1 MAGQTDTPAGQVI
14 SRQGRA
20 MTIDDTESMQGT
32 PVIRAL
38 LSSAALLAAV
48 ASYAHA
54 QSPATAQP
62 TPKVDGYLK
71 AADMDGKTILGP
83 PPAAGSPQDR
93 ADRATYEETR
103 ALAGTPRWKT
113 AIQDNDL
120 WQGGAMKRYACA
132 LGVDIG
138 EKTTPATFKML
149 HKIELDVRTF
159 GTPAKNFYNRQRP
172 ALGNDKPVCVPREP
186 WMTTNASYP
195 SGHSMNAWSWALIL
209 TEARPDKATEL
220 LKLGR
225 EGGDSRVICGVHYP
239 SDIEAGRS
247 LGAGMVARLHADPVF
262 MADMAAVKQEL
273 NTVKAAPA
281 GCEG

>member
-1 MAGQTDTPAGQVI
+1 VDAAAGDLG
-14 SRQGRA
+14 GRA
-20 MTIDDTESMQGT
+20 RYDLRFDVRPTQGT

-38 LSSAALLAAV
+38 FASAALLCLAAS
-48 ASYAHA
+48 AQA
-54 QSPATAQP
+54 QSPATVQP
-62 TPKVDGYLK
+62 TPRTLGYLP
-71 AADMDGKTILGP
+71 AVAIDGAKVLGP

-93 ADRATYEETR
+93 ADRATYDETR
-103 ALAGTPRWKT
+103 ALAGTDRWKT

-132 LGVDIG
+132 LGVDLS
-138 EKTTPATFKML
+138 EKHTPITFKML
-149 HKIELDVRTF
+149 HKLELDVRTF
-159 GTPAKNFYNRQRP
+159 GTPPKDFYNRKRP
-172 ALGNDKPVCVPREP
+172 ALDNDKPVCVPREA

-195 SGHSMNAWSWALIL
+195 SGHAMNAWSWALIL

-225 EGGDSRVICGVHYP
+225 EGGESRVICGVHYP

-262 MADMAAVKQEL
+262 VADLAAVKQEL
-273 NTVKAAPA
+273 NTVKAAPS

>member
-1 MAGQTDTPAGQVI
+1 M
-14 SRQGRA
+14 
-20 MTIDDTESMQGT
+20 
-32 PVIRAL
+32 IRAL
-38 LSSAALLAAV
+38 LISAAVLAIA
-48 ASYAHA
+48 AAAQA
-54 QSPATAQP
+54 QSPATPQP
-62 TPKVDGYLK
+62 TPRADGYLK
-71 AADMDGKTILGP
+71 AADLDGAKILGP
-83 PPAAGSPQDR
+83 PPAPGTPQDK

-103 ALAGTPRWKT
+103 ALAGTARWQT

-132 LGVDIG
+132 IGVDLS
-138 EKTTPATFKML
+138 EKHTPATYRML
-149 HKIELDVRTF
+149 HKLELDVRTF
-159 GTPAKNFYNRQRP
+159 GTPPKNFYNRTRP
-172 ALGNDKPVCVPREP
+172 AIGNDKPVCVPRED
-186 WMTTNASYP
+186 WMRTNASYP

-247 LGAGMVARLHADPVF
+247 LGAGLVARLHADPVF
-262 MADMAAVKQEL
+262 MADLAVVKQEL
-273 NTVKAAPA
+273 ATVKAAPA